1 MCMHSSSQTVIVLTW
16 GFSLTLVTKLIKLV
30 RAVWQISAVAECVCR
45 THLPIIFE
53 GTGNYCDLKRFH
65 FCMFRWHPKKNNSKC
80 VHVYPNSDKCT
91 HMTSAI
97 FFSPLPPPPPPSH
110 LSPWTCYQFKYNVE
124 VFPHQLSLFS
134 PQDTHK
140 MTEGRQEGEEGIE
153 RWFIVSYCEP
163 GT

>member
-16 GFSLTLVTKLIKLV
+16 GFSLKLVTKLIKLV

-45 THLPIIFE
+45 THLPIICE

-65 FCMFRWHPKKNNSKC
+65 FCMFRWHPKKNNSVNVC
-80 VHVYPNSDKCT
+80 MCIQTVTSVHTWT
-91 HMTSAI
+91 HDISN
-97 FFSPLPPPPPPSH
+97 FLLPSPPPSH

-124 VFPHQLSLFS
+124 VFPHQLPLYS

-153 RWFIVSYCEP
+153 RWFMVSYCEP